1 MSLTCI
7 LEKTRKVIAF
17 MQHSKWGVMLGKCF
31 SKANK
36 INCWLIVDLCMRV
49 LTVAVKVGKSAFG
62 FTIETGEYKWEYNYF
77 HLLSSCLDG
86 LKNLQDFILNF
97 SIKNG

>member
-1 MSLTCI
+1 
-7 LEKTRKVIAF
+7 
-17 MQHSKWGVMLGKCF
+17 
-31 SKANK
+31 
-36 INCWLIVDLCMRV
+36 MRL

-77 HLLSSCLDG
+77 HLLSSSLDG
-86 LKNLQDFILNF
+86 LENLQDCRLNF